1 MESNINV
8 LLTSAGRRV
17 ALSSLLLKSIQDLIP
32 HARLVTADQYP
43 SLSAA
48 CRIIQDESILPNIRE
63 DNYADSLKALVDRE
77 AIGLVIPTI
86 DPELNIYSKFKRNRH
101 IEGTQFLISESSL
114 IERCIEKQASELLFS
129 EIGIQTPLQF
139 SEWPGYPVFARPN
152 EGSGSIHAQ
161 VVLSK
166 MQFDWL
172 KEDARNFVFTQ
183 YLNPETY
190 SSYTIDLYYQKGQLI
205 SMVPRKRVEVRAGEI
220 SKGLTDKGLVHD
232 IMLPKLR
239 TLTGA
244 DGPIGV
250 QIFMSDSG
258 EVYGIEV
265 NPRFCGGY
273 PLTHASGAH
282 FTEWLIRD
290 KFLHE
295 ELSFFDG
302 WEHNKM
308 LLRYDADLFF

>member
-1 MESNINV
+1 
-8 LLTSAGRRV
+8 
-17 ALSSLLLKSIQDLIP
+17 
-32 HARLVTADQYP
+32 
-43 SLSAA
+43 
-48 CRIIQDESILPNIRE
+48 
-63 DNYADSLKALVDRE
+63 
-77 AIGLVIPTI
+77 
-86 DPELNIYSKFKRNRH
+86 
-101 IEGTQFLISESSL
+101 
-114 IERCIEKQASELLFS
+114 
-129 EIGIQTPLQF
+129 LQF

-220 SKGLTDKGLVHD
+220 SKGLTDKGLVYD

>member
-139 SEWPGYPVFARPN
+139 SEWPGYPVSLDLMKVVAPSMHKWFFRKCN
-152 EGSGSIHAQ
+152 LIGS
-161 VVLSK
+161 
-166 MQFDWL
+166 
-172 KEDARNFVFTQ
+172 R
-183 YLNPETY
+183 
-190 SSYTIDLYYQKGQLI
+190 
-205 SMVPRKRVEVRAGEI
+205 
-220 SKGLTDKGLVHD
+220 
-232 IMLPKLR
+232 R
-239 TLTGA
+239 TLE
-244 DGPIGV
+244 ILC
-250 QIFMSDSG
+250 S
-258 EVYGIEV
+258 
-265 NPRFCGGY
+265 
-273 PLTHASGAH
+273 
-282 FTEWLIRD
+282 
-290 KFLHE
+290 
-295 ELSFFDG
+295 LSI
-302 WEHNKM
+302 
-308 LLRYDADLFF
+308 